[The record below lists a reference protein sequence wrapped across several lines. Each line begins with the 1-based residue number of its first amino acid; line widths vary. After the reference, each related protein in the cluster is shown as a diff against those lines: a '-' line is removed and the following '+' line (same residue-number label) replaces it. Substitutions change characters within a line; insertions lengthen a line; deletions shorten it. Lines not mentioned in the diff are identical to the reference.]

1 VLAGLIA
8 MGVVDGSAGV
18 RRLRPALLAK
28 YGLGEVLQ
36 EVEDRHAGLTVL
48 SCGHHI
54 GGGITEYRLRLNP
67 EARAVVEAAINT
79 ASAPKVVD
87 GVRDPRTVDQ
97 RRGDALVGVCRR
109 ATLHL
114 PRLHRPRHLGRRP
127 PHPALGRRREHRPG
141 QSFAVY
147 EGDASSM
154 CAACC
159 RLTALVT
166 PAGVRWNRRL
176 GSYDDALA
184 RGPTATPAA

>member
-1 VLAGLIA
+1 
-8 MGVVDGSAGV
+8 M
-18 RRLRPALLAK
+18 
-28 YGLGEVLQ
+28 
-36 EVEDRHAGLTVL
+36 
-48 SCGHHI
+48 
-54 GGGITEYRLRLNP
+54 
-67 EARAVVEAAINT
+67 
-79 ASAPKVVD
+79 
-87 GVRDPRTVDQ
+87 DQ
-97 RRGDALVGVCRR
+97 RRGDALVQVCRR
-109 ATLHL
+109 ATAATAMVTRAGANATVIVTIGLDDLRHRCRPGVLAGTGQILDLGSARRAFTSAPAPRAVATRPALHR
-114 PRLHRPRHLGRRP
+114 PRLHHPRHLGRRP

-159 RLTALVT
+159 RLTALVA